1 MNLDFTAADLLP
13 EFESAQELVNGV
25 RYVVAQH
32 GPDERLN
39 IFSHYP
45 LYREETDS
53 WAFPNGDQVRSPEDY
68 WLLESEFSGAMEQ
81 AQERRQ
87 TLPVATGSHRP
98 FPVSRD
104 RYKLARAPRC
114 DSRFLR

>member
-1 MNLDFTAADLLP
+1 MNRDITAADLLP
-13 EFESAQELVNGV
+13 EFERAQVLVNGV

-53 WAFPNGDQVRSPEDY
+53 WAFPNGDQVRSSEDY
-68 WLLESEFSGAMEQ
+68 WLLESEFSGAMER
-81 AQERRQ
+81 AQERRK
-87 TLPVATGSHRP
+87 TLPVATGSHQP
-98 FPVSRD
+98 KAVI
-104 RYKLARAPRC
+104 RAC
-114 DSRFLR
+114 L